1 MNWKVFLAASAALAF
16 AVAPLACSSDSS
28 QREVCANGVDDD
40 GNGKT
45 DCDDPDCAGQAGC
58 INDSDGGYLGTC
70 PKCGINCQRQSQCVV
85 AFVDDRPL
93 PYCTTGRCTALETFV
108 QVRVFMDTK
117 QNWSGLGVS
126 PRSGATRFIKK
137 TAADGSAV
145 TCARLQATAADKTK
159 SSAIEEADTYVIQGL
174 DVTRITNP
182 QLGQG
187 ITYAFVN
194 TQTGG
199 DFLIWAELW
208 GGPPDSTTKMPTG
221 NRLGWGCYDTAAV
234 LGGPITTE
242 DNCPSTTSDA
252 GTCRIFTLV
261 MPPPE

>member
-1 MNWKVFLAASAALAF
+1 MTSKMLVVALLAF
-16 AVAPLACSSDSS
+16 AAGALSACSGGDAK
-28 QREVCANGVDDD
+28 REVCNNGIDDD

-45 DCDDPDCAGQAGC
+45 DCADLDCAGQEACVGNMDAGFF
-58 INDSDGGYLGTC
+58 GTC
-70 PKCGINCQRQSQCVV
+70 QKCGNTCGSQADCL
-85 AFVDDRPL
+85 ALTFVDDRPI
-93 PYCTTGRCTALETFV
+93 PYCSMGRCTALETFV
-108 QVRVFMDTK
+108 QVRVQMDTK

-126 PRSGATRFIKK
+126 PGSGSTRFIKK
-137 TAADGSAV
+137 TGANGMPV
-145 TCARLQATAADKTK
+145 TCAMVAATAADKTK
-159 SSAIEEADTYVIQGL
+159 PAAIEDSKAYVIQGL

-199 DFLIWAELW
+199 DFLIWSELW
-208 GGPPDSTTKMPTG
+208 GGPPNSSTKLPSG
-221 NRLGWGCYDTAAV
+221 NRLGWGCYESAAEV
-234 LGGPITTE
+234 GGPITTE

-252 GTCRIFTLV
+252 GTCRTFNLV